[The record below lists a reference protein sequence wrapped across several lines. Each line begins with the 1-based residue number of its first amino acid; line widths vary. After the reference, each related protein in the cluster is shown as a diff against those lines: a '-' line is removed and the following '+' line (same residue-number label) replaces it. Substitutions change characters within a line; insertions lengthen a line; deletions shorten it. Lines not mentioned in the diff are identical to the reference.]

1 MSRKVL
7 LIEDDLP
14 LQELIVSFLEPYG
27 FEAVGYADPQKALDA
42 LLVRKE
48 PFDIVVLDLMLPG
61 MDGFD
66 VAKMIKRQMDI
77 PIIISSARTD
87 LGNKIY
93 GYDLGA
99 DDYLDKPYEPRELVL
114 RLEAVLRRY
123 GHKNE
128 IIVSDF
134 TIDEANKSVQM
145 DGYPIDLTRIEFDIF
160 LLLIK
165 NRGKNLSRDQIIGS
179 LGLDE
184 ETKHRTID
192 MHISNIRLKIG
203 DDAKEQR
210 YIKSVWGIG
219 YKFVGE

>member
-1 MSRKVL
+1 
-7 LIEDDLP
+7 
-14 LQELIVSFLEPYG
+14 
-27 FEAVGYADPQKALDA
+27 
-42 LLVRKE
+42 
-48 PFDIVVLDLMLPG
+48 

-66 VAKMIKRQMDI
+66 VAKMIKSHLDI

-87 LGNKIY
+87 IGNKIY

-114 RLEAVLRRY
+114 RIEAVLRRY
-123 GHKNE
+123 GRKGE
-128 IIVSDF
+128 LVISDF
-134 TIDEANKSVQM
+134 TIDESGKSVMM

-179 LGLDE
+179 LGLSDDI
-184 ETKHRTID
+184 KHRTID
-192 MHISNIRLKIG
+192 THISNIRLKIG
-203 DDAKEQR
+203 DDAKESR

-219 YKFVGE
+219 YKFTG

>member
-7 LIEDDLP
+7 LIEDDFALG
-14 LQELIVSFLEPYG
+14 ELIVSFLKSYG
-27 FEAVGYADPQKALDA
+27 FETRGYSDPREALDA
-42 LLVRKE
+42 LLVRHE

-66 VAKMIKRQMDI
+66 VAKMIKSRLDI

-87 LGNKIY
+87 IGNKIY

-123 GHKNE
+123 RHKNE
-128 IIVSDF
+128 LAVSDF
-134 TIDEANKSVQM
+134 TINETNRSVSLE
-145 DGYPIDLTRIEFDIF
+145 GYPIDLTRIEFDIF
-160 LLLIK
+160 LLLVK
-165 NRGKNLSRDQIIGS
+165 HRGNNLSRDQIIGV
-179 LGLDE
+179 LGLGD

-192 MHISNIRLKIG
+192 MHISNIRQKIG
-203 DDAKEQR
+203 DDAKEPR

-219 YKFVGE
+219 YKFTG

>member
-1 MSRKVL
+1 MTRKVL

-14 LQELIVSFLEPYG
+14 LQELISSFLTSYD
-27 FEAVGYADPQKALDA
+27 FETAAYADPKAA
-42 LLVRKE
+42 LECLLEKKE
-48 PFDIVVLDLMLPG
+48 HFDIVVLDLMLPG

-66 VAKMIKRQMDI
+66 VAKMIKSRLDI

-87 LGNKIY
+87 IGNKIY

-114 RLEAVLRRY
+114 RIEAVLRRY
-123 GHKNE
+123 SRKNE
-128 IIVSDF
+128 LVISDF
-134 TIDEANKSVQM
+134 TIDELNKSLM
-145 DGYPIDLTRIEFDIF
+145 MEGYPIDLTRIEFDIF
-160 LLLIK
+160 LLLLK
-165 NRGKNLSRDQIIGS
+165 HRGKNLSRDQIIGS
-179 LGLDE
+179 LGLGD

-203 DDAKEQR
+203 DDAKEPR

-219 YKFVGE
+219 YKFMG

>member
-1 MSRKVL
+1 VSKKVL

-14 LQELIVSFLEPYG
+14 LQKLISTFLDSYG
-27 FEAVGYADPQKALDA
+27 FETHGYDEPKKALEC
-42 LLVRKE
+42 LLEKKE
-48 PFDIVVLDLMLPG
+48 SFDIVVLDLMLPG

-66 VAKMIKRQMDI
+66 VAKMIKSNLDI

-87 LGNKIY
+87 IGNKIY

-114 RLEAVLRRY
+114 RIEAVLRRY
-123 GHKNE
+123 GRKGE
-128 IIVSDF
+128 LIVSDF
-134 TIDEANKSVQM
+134 TIDESAKSVM
-145 DGYPIDLTRIEFDIF
+145 MEGYPIELTRVEFDIF
-160 LLLIK
+160 LLLVK

-179 LGLDE
+179 LGLSD

-192 MHISNIRLKIG
+192 THISNIRLKIG
-203 DDAKEQR
+203 DDAKESR

-219 YKFVGE
+219 YKFTG